1 MVSRKTCRPA
11 PRHGSARGGRG
22 ARARDGGLTLVE
34 LMITLVISMMVA
46 SGMFV
51 FFAGQRRVYEA
62 QMKVLGTQQN
72 LWSVMEALTR
82 VVRAAGTGMTG
93 CVNATDPPPAGA
105 TAPATGFRAYRS
117 GAVVR
122 LAPLW
127 IQNGVAGAPDALTAV
142 YSVGSFGNFT
152 DVGLAAT
159 VNSNIDNLFIAP
171 ALSAT
176 VRTGEFVA
184 LVNNLVAPLGPPT
197 GDRGCT
203 LFQITGVDP
212 TTGNLLHA
220 STSIWN
226 AAGAVAGLVPF
237 PYVGGAAANAG
248 LRDEGQIVWTRFSID
263 NTGPSPRL
271 MMNRLDGAAGP
282 QVLAEGIEDLQIAYA
297 CDLLPALPGPDGV
310 FSEGLTAA
318 AKLADE
324 WTFNVAG
331 DAVPA
336 GCVRPQAVRLT
347 IVARTTEPDGNLQN
361 LAANAKPAAEDGV
374 AGAHDTFRH
383 RVLTTT
389 VYPRN
394 R

>member
-1 MVSRKTCRPA
+1 MV
-11 PRHGSARGGRG
+11 
-22 ARARDGGLTLVE
+22 TL
-34 LMITLVISMMVA
+34 IISTMVA
-46 SGMFV
+46 SGMFI

-93 CVNATDPPPAGA
+93 CVNATDPGPGGA
-105 TAPATGFRAYRS
+105 TAPATGFRAYRA
-117 GAVVR
+117 GALVR

-127 IQNGVAGAPDALTAV
+127 IQNGAAGASDSLTVV
-142 YSVGSFGNFT
+142 YGAGSFGNFT
-152 DVGLAAT
+152 DAPLTGNVT
-159 VNSNIDNLFIAP
+159 STIDNIAIAP
-171 ALSAT
+171 NLSST
-176 VRTGEFVA
+176 VRAGEFLA
-184 LVNNLVAPLGPPT
+184 LVNNLAAPLGPPV

-203 LFQITGVDP
+203 LFQVTAVDP
-212 TTGNLLHA
+212 ATGNLLHG
-220 STSIWN
+220 SGSLWN
-226 AAGAVAGLVPF
+226 PPGVVAGMVPF
-237 PYVGGAAANAG
+237 VYAGGAAVNAG
-248 LRDEGQIVWTRFSID
+248 IRDEGQLVWTRFYID
-263 NTGPSPRL
+263 TTGPSPRL

-297 CDLLPALPGPDGV
+297 CDLLPALPTGPDGN
-310 FSEGLTAA
+310 FSEGANAA

-324 WTFNVAG
+324 WTYNVAG
-331 DAVPA
+331 DVPPVA
-336 GCVRPQAVRLT
+336 CVRPQAVRVS
-347 IVARTTEPDGNLQN
+347 IIARTTEPDGNLQA
-361 LAANAKPAAEDGV
+361 LVANAKPALEDGV